1 MTFDELVEPN
11 FGDDQDSDNGT
22 RGPQTGPTG
31 EGAAGEPRRGGVVH
45 RSHQQWLHAVY
56 SKVYATQSKVNE
68 LENRQIESFSKLLKK
83 LSKVQETAQRAAMA
97 PVIRRR
103 PAATRATNNNTANG
117 GLEAANLV
125 NCPANLYTLWN
136 EYEVGVGGNKAAK
149 EFTAAERGRV
159 KSKYCRRKK
168 FWVAMERLIGAGA
181 DSNTAIRRIYE
192 VYGNNSKV
200 SYVLKEMAVHEAN
213 GGHVLLRGR

>member
-1 MTFDELVEPN
+1 
-11 FGDDQDSDNGT
+11 
-22 RGPQTGPTG
+22 
-31 EGAAGEPRRGGVVH
+31 
-45 RSHQQWLHAVY
+45 
-56 SKVYATQSKVNE
+56 
-68 LENRQIESFSKLLKK
+68 
-83 LSKVQETAQRAAMA
+83 MA

>member
-11 FGDDQDSDNGT
+11 FGDEPDGGG
-22 RGPQTGPTG
+22 GPGTGPDWG
-31 EGAAGEPRRGGVVH
+31 PGANPAVPRRQGVVH

-68 LENRQIESFSKLLKK
+68 MENQQIESFAKLLKK
-83 LSKVQETAQRAAMA
+83 LTKVQETAQRAAMA
-97 PVIRRR
+97 PVVRRR
-103 PAATRATNNNTANG
+103 PVARGSINNAAGDG
-117 GLEAANLV
+117 GLGPANLV

-149 EFTAAERGRV
+149 EFTAKERGRV

-168 FWVAMERLIGAGA
+168 FWLAMERLIAGGA

-192 VYGNNSKV
+192 VYGVNNKV
-200 SYVLKEMAVHEAN
+200 SHVLKEMAGHEAN